1 MSGTGSDIDGGIASH
16 VGTDVDSDIDLARV
30 QEEIAE
36 EVRRRRA
43 AGDFPPGLEQELDA
57 MFARYAPAG
66 TSDDFDDVL
75 AAAEAQSFIHADVPT
90 ASQRRPLGYVKR
102 ALRKVMAWYMRFLAQ
117 QVTAFAGT
125 VTRAVAL
132 LGHRVESLER
142 VTLVRRP
149 ALVAPAVDAS
159 AVVVPALAGTRG
171 RVLHAECGDGALV
184 RALVD
189 AGVDAY
195 GVEPMEA
202 AAAEASDAGLDV
214 RTDTALAHLRK
225 LGDAALAAVVLSGCT
240 DTLAAGDRLAVIG
253 EAARVLAPGGALV
266 VVSAGPRAW
275 ARGVGAVVADLSPGR
290 PWHPETWAHVLSEHG
305 LVAGRTCPLPSG
317 SSPRA
322 PLAPVPAATPAA
334 DVLNANLERLN
345 AELFADDAYAVVAER
360 PTP

>member
-1 MSGTGSDIDGGIASH
+1 VSGT
-16 VGTDVDSDIDLARV
+16 DSDVGSGIDLARV

-102 ALRKVMAWYMRFLAQ
+102 ALRKTMAWYMRFLAQ

-142 VTLVRRP
+142 VALVRRP
-149 ALVAPAVDAS
+149 ALVAPAVDAT
-159 AVVVPALAGTRG
+159 AVAVPALAGARG
-171 RVLHAECGDGALV
+171 RVLHAESGDGALV

-195 GVEPMEA
+195 GVEPVEA
-202 AAAEASDAGLDV
+202 AAVAASEAGLDV
-214 RTDTALAHLRK
+214 RADTALSHLRK

-240 DTLAAGDRLAVIG
+240 DTLAPGDRLAVIS
-253 EAARVLAPGGALV
+253 EAARVLVAGGVLV

-290 PWHPETWAHVLSEHG
+290 PWHPETWSHVLRQHG
-305 LVAGRTCPLPSG
+305 LAVARTCAVPSAA
-317 SSPRA
+317 PPAA
-322 PLAPVPAATPAA
+322 PLAPVPAATPGA

-360 PTP
+360 PARPIP